1 MITKDQVQKL
11 MASGQS
17 EKQAIDSAKRIESET
32 LKNPKLMLQPRVMK
46 DGKMVDNPAFKREYG
61 DYKKIW
67 AETHKNVGR
76 SDYEQKQAMDK
87 EIADRKKSRLKIKY
101 TI

>member
-17 EKQAIDSAKRIESET
+17 ERQAIDSAKKIESE
-32 LKNPKLMLQPRVMK
+32 LKKNPKLMMQPRIMK
-46 DGKMVDNPAFKREYG
+46 DGRMVDNPAFKREYG

-67 AETHKNVGR
+67 AEVHKNVGR
-76 SDYEQKQAMDK
+76 SDDEQRQAMDK
-87 EIADRKKSRLKIKY
+87 ELENRQKSRLRIKY